1 MKDPRMDK
9 QVSRMIEHL
18 AKESSL
24 DEIRLEGVETA
35 FSELKSVIDLF
46 MMSIW
51 ATEGKE
57 ARIKAISKT
66 MAENLQLWP
75 VVVPSGF
82 GLAYNFI
89 ADHNDSINK
98 EFGIDLG
105 LLEQFSITTERFRYI
120 IETSDGIYLVRSMG
134 IDDVKLKTE

>member
-9 QVSRMIEHL
+9 QVSRMIGQL
-18 AKESSL
+18 KKESSL
-24 DEIRLEGVETA
+24 DETRLEGVETA

-46 MMSIW
+46 VISIW
-51 ATEGKE
+51 TMEGKE

-66 MAENLQLWP
+66 MVENLQLWP

-82 GLAYNFI
+82 GLAYNLI
-89 ADHNDSINK
+89 AEDNDRIR
-98 EFGIDLG
+98 ELGTDLR

-120 IETSDGIYLVRSMG
+120 MEKSDGIYRVRSMG
-134 IDDVKLKTE
+134 VDDVKLRTE

>member
-9 QVSRMIEHL
+9 QVSGMIGQP

-24 DEIRLEGVETA
+24 DETRLEGVETA

-46 MMSIW
+46 VISIW
-51 ATEGKE
+51 TMEGKE

-66 MAENLQLWP
+66 MVENLQLWP

-82 GLAYNFI
+82 GLAYNLI
-89 ADHNDSINK
+89 AEDNDRIR
-98 EFGIDLG
+98 ELGTDLR

-120 IETSDGIYLVRSMG
+120 MEKSDGIYRVRSMG
-134 IDDVKLKTE
+134 VDDVKLRTE

>member
-9 QVSRMIEHL
+9 QVSRMIGQL
-18 AKESSL
+18 KKESSL
-24 DEIRLEGVETA
+24 DEIRLEGVEIA

-46 MMSIW
+46 MISIW
-51 ATEGKE
+51 TMEGKE

-66 MAENLQLWP
+66 MADNLQLWS

-89 ADHNDSINK
+89 AEHNARIR
-98 EFGIDLG
+98 ELGVDLG
-105 LLEQFSITTERFRYI
+105 LLEQFSVTTERFRYI
-120 IETSDGIYLVRSMG
+120 IEKNDGIYLVRSMG
-134 IDDVKLKTE
+134 VKDVKLRTE

>member
-9 QVSRMIEHL
+9 QVSRMIGQL
-18 AKESSL
+18 KKESSL

-46 MMSIW
+46 MISIW
-51 ATEGKE
+51 TMEGKE

-66 MAENLQLWP
+66 MVENLQLWP

-82 GLAYNFI
+82 GLAYNLI
-89 ADHNDSINK
+89 AEDNARIR
-98 EFGIDLG
+98 ELGTDLR

-120 IETSDGIYLVRSMG
+120 MEKSDGIYRVRSMG
-134 IDDVKLKTE
+134 VDDVKLRTE

>member
-1 MKDPRMDK
+1 MKDPRMDN
-9 QVSRMIEHL
+9 QVSGMIGQP

-24 DEIRLEGVETA
+24 DETRLEGVETA

-46 MMSIW
+46 VISIW
-51 ATEGKE
+51 TMEGKE

-66 MAENLQLWP
+66 MVENLQLWP

-82 GLAYNFI
+82 GLAYNLI
-89 ADHNDSINK
+89 AEDNDRIR
-98 EFGIDLG
+98 ELGTDLR

-120 IETSDGIYLVRSMG
+120 MEKSDGIYRVRSMG
-134 IDDVKLKTE
+134 VDDVKLRTE